1 MKITLT
7 KKLLQ
12 DCPTALRQKAE
23 FEKSHN
29 LDFIITS
36 DSQLNSY
43 HQVFLALKKR
53 IKRTKNQQ
61 TLSILFNIKYQM
73 VKEMK
78 TYLNPSLVEVGS
90 PEYVY
95 INKKIAEINL

>member
-12 DCPTALRQKAE
+12 DCPTSLRQKAE
-23 FEKSHN
+23 FEKTHN
-29 LDFIITS
+29 PDFIIPS

-53 IKRTKNQQ
+53 IKRTRNHS
-61 TLSILFNIKYQM
+61 TLEILFNIKFQM

-78 TYLNPSLVEVGS
+78 NYLNPNHVEIGS